1 MRKNTIIILI
11 LVFLFRT
18 VLVALNSISYDFNQ
32 KHIRLSTLDAS
43 TAVKKSAFLDKDS
56 NEYLKV
62 FPIVELTEEETENE
76 ENHIKSDTPII
87 LFFVLSIAFI
97 ASLIQK
103 VIASFDVIKCH
114 LFPKKYL
121 SLSILRL

>member
-18 VLVALNSISYDFNQ
+18 VLVALNSVSYDFNQ
-32 KHIRLSTLDAS
+32 KHISLSNANAS
-43 TAVKKSAFLDKDS
+43 TTVKNPTFSDANS
-56 NEYLKV
+56 NKFLKV
-62 FPIVELTEEETENE
+62 FQFVELTEEETENE